1 LFVVNADMEPRDV
14 RITIPGISKRAK
26 NLNVIPEAR
35 TIEIKEDSFSDK
47 FDTFEVHVYTTSKE
61 ETGLLSV
68 KEVCKKIDA
77 VQQARKK
84 PGNLA
89 FQMYKDDGVT
99 VTASS
104 GGGPRLWHLVDGII
118 NSKRTIWVDKTPNW
132 IEIKLPE
139 AHSIGKVVVYPYDKS
154 LKDYSVQA
162 FVAGEWKEVD
172 KVTGNKDEMITHK
185 FNPVVTD
192 RIRLWITAANG
203 PNSKIAEIEIYEK

>member
-1 LFVVNADMEPRDV
+1 M
-14 RITIPGISKRAK
+14 
-26 NLNVIPEAR
+26 
-35 TIEIKEDSFSDK
+35 
-47 FDTFEVHVYTTSKE
+47 HVYTTSKE

-89 FQMYKDDGVT
+89 FQMYRDDGVT

-118 NSKRTIWVDKTPNW
+118 PSGRTVWVDKTPKEYPDW

-139 AHSIGKVVVYPYDKS
+139 AHSIGRVVVYPHEKS

-162 FVAGEWKEVD
+162 FVAREWKDVD
-172 KVTGNKDEMITHK
+172 KVTGNDKEMITHK
-185 FNPVVTD
+185 FSPVVTD

-203 PNSKIAEIEIYEK
+203 PNSTIAEIEVYEK